1 MNDKLVSTRMLR
13 REEFRA
19 LLVKI
24 LCRRVNFNDDVECDQ
39 SCDQSCDQP
48 CDWCQKAA
56 VAIIEAIDETCAK
69 TGKDLPDDQT

>member
-24 LCRRVNFNDDVECDQ
+24 LCRRVNYNSDIQDI
-39 SCDQSCDQP
+39 CDQP

>member
-39 SCDQSCDQP
+39 SCDQSCD
-48 CDWCQKAA
+48 WRQKAA